1 MAAPCAIE
9 DVSLDGLGL
18 GDAPNFQNLVN
29 LVSDPTNAIQQIK
42 FESEWTPTITL
53 DKPLAGPSSSGI
65 VEDFLKPKI
74 TVTLSDGTP
83 LVIAPS
89 GYPTASKWPLIVVP
103 AAILL
108 GGGIIFAGFGLVSV
122 LRIVLHRDEPRARS
136 RRSLG
141 GMRTRRR
148 RLAA

>member
-1 MAAPCAIE
+1 MSAPCSIE
-9 DVSLDGLGL
+9 SIDGLGFGL
-18 GDAPNFQNLVN
+18 GDVPNFQNLVN
-29 LVSDPTNAIQQIK
+29 LVQDPTNAIQQIK
-42 FESEWTPTITL
+42 FESEWSPTITL

-122 LRIVLHRDEPRARS
+122 LRKVLGRDEPSRN
-136 RRSLG
+136 RRSK
-141 GMRTRRR
+141 R
-148 RLAA
+148 